1 MVFCH
6 KRNKMKKNAVA
17 TSTKTC
23 AVKCT
28 ADKESKATIKKLTA
42 ENSKLAKA
50 LASATAK
57 AAKAASASAAK
68 LAKVQ
73 NKISKLQAT
82 VAALKAKKK

>member
-1 MVFCH
+1 MFCH

-17 TSTKTC
+17 TASKTC
-23 AVKCT
+23 TAKCT

-42 ENSKLAKA
+42 ENSKLAKS

-68 LAKVQ
+68 LAKAQ
-73 NKISKLQAT
+73 DKISKLQAT

>member
-1 MVFCH
+1 MFRH

-17 TSTKTC
+17 TAAKTC
-23 AVKCT
+23 TAKCT

-50 LASATAK
+50 LASANAK

-73 NKISKLQAT
+73 DKISKLQAT

>member
-1 MVFCH
+1 MFCH

-17 TSTKTC
+17 TASKTC
-23 AVKCT
+23 TATCT

-42 ENSKLAKA
+42 DNSKLAKA
-50 LASATAK
+50 LASANAK

-68 LAKVQ
+68 LAKAQ
-73 NKISKLQAT
+73 DKISKLQAT

>member
-1 MVFCH
+1 MFCH

-73 NKISKLQAT
+73 DKISKLQAT

>member
-1 MVFCH
+1 MFCH